1 MKGYKLPDIN
11 SITIAGML
19 TSDPERHQTSTG
31 ETVMTFN
38 VLSNRKYRDNSGIW
52 RENSC
57 DVGVVVHQ
65 SIIDACQETL
75 HEKSAVLI
83 DGEMIG
89 PDWRQENSTNRNNV
103 VEILAK
109 RIQFLDAESNQ
120 VIETVD
126 QPYSGQTV
134 PDLPEKENPEEKQVE
149 PTSYD
154 FGYRNLKL

>member
-11 SITIAGML
+11 SITIAGKL
-19 TSDPERHQTSTG
+19 TSEPERHETSTG
-31 ETVMTFN
+31 ESVMTFN

-65 SIIDACQETL
+65 SIIDACQEAL
-75 HEKSAVLI
+75 HENSAVLL

-109 RIQFLDAESNQ
+109 RIQFLDAESHQ
-120 VIETVD
+120 VIETVNP
-126 QPYSGQTV
+126 PYSGQAV
-134 PDLPEKENPEEKQVE
+134 PDLPEKKDAAEKQVK
-149 PTSYD
+149 PSSYD